1 MIYNGELVKFNH
13 KEVVLKHGKEKH
25 PKEFMR
31 PKFFTS
37 KEKMLQQ

>member
-1 MIYNGELVKFNH
+1 MIYSGELVKFNH
-13 KEVVLKHGKEKH
+13 KVVLKHRKEKH
-25 PKEFMR
+25 PKKFMG